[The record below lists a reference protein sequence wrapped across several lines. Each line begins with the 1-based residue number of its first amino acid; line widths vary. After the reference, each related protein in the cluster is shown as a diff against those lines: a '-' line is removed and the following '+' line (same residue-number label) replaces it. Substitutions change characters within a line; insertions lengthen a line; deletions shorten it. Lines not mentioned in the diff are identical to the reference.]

1 MATQIWRPVNNEYC
15 SVRDNDMAA
24 FSVIWFLLIAVV
36 AVPPT
41 VMIRRHQRTTW
52 WDYTYPFLGVA
63 AWLPLGMSNVGST
76 VSLSNFIVELFW
88 VAVISVAVPWARWIL
103 SRFQR
108 EKLNAWSLV
117 LTFLPILV
125 AVVIRLTMPTLPE

>member
-1 MATQIWRPVNNEYC
+1 
-15 SVRDNDMAA
+15 MAA
-24 FSVIWFLLIAVV
+24 FSVFWFLLIAVV
-36 AVPPT
+36 AAPPT
-41 VMIRRHQRTTW
+41 VMMRKRRHTTW
-52 WDYTYPFLGVA
+52 WDYTYPFTGVA
-63 AWLPLGMSNVGST
+63 AWFPLGMSKVGST
-76 VSLSNFIVELFW
+76 VSLSNFVVEVFW
-88 VAVISVAVPWARWIL
+88 VAVVSLAVPWARWIF